1 MAVVLPGH
9 LAAVALAA
17 RSDAVA
23 PVPLAEPGAALSPL
37 MEQAAVMGL
46 RLLDIPLPLPPVA
59 IGMAWHPRRTSD
71 GAHHWLR
78 GAVRRVL
85 RVSWEGTGVRGREAP
100 DGSRHERGAT
110 ARLRVPSVGT
120 RSP

>member
-46 RLLDIPLPLPPVA
+46 RLLDIPLPLPP
-59 IGMAWHPRRTSD
+59 I
-71 GAHHWLR
+71 
-78 GAVRRVL
+78 VRR
-85 RVSWEGTGVRGREAP
+85 REAP